1 MSPLFLL
8 VLLGTAVAVNCEI
21 QKLTYIYT
29 ALSKPVDLPGIH
41 EFTAMGRLNHKMID
55 YFDSSNQQKV
65 PKQDWMK
72 DKLPAD
78 YWDKGTQSRK
88 SKQQW
93 FKVNIDILMKRMNQS
108 ENDVHVLQWLHGC
121 EGERQDDGSLKFV
134 RGVDMYNY
142 DGNDFLSFDDEHQ
155 VWVAPIAA
163 AEPTKRKWDNVPVL
177 KEYTKG
183 YLEKECMDWLTKFV
197 TYGEKQLRE
206 AKPPEVF
213 IYATPSKKPDNLV
226 LRCMATGFYPKDIVL
241 QIKRNGRVLEPAD
254 GLETTGVRPNED
266 DTFQQRDWVEI
277 LKSDQ
282 SDYTCRIFHEA
293 TGFDNETRWDRT
305 LDPNETPDDSST
317 GVIVGAVVVVG
328 ILVGAGLV
336 AVILRV
342 LCKKGCIKCQCQRP
356 CQCRC
361 QCQCQSPCGGD
372 EGTDSAASSS
382 LGSVD
387 QPLMNVSTGV
397 PTTEVPNGTDG
408 APVSVPLL
416 SVSLGSTGTGSDSG
430 VTSDQSSHDGRDS
443 DNHSGRSV

>member
-29 ALSKPVDLPGIH
+29 ALSKPVALPGIH
-41 EFTAMGRLNHKMID
+41 EFTAMGRLNDKMID

-72 DKLPAD
+72 DRLPPD

-121 EGERQDDGSLKFV
+121 EGEPQDDGSLKFV

-142 DGNDFLSFDDEHQ
+142 DGDDFLSFDDEHQ

-183 YLEKECMDWLTKFV
+183 YLEKECMDWLSKFV
-197 TYGEKQLRE
+197 TYGEKQLKE
-206 AKPPEVF
+206 AKPPQVF
-213 IYATPSKKPDNLV
+213 VYATPSRSGQLV
-226 LRCMATGFYPKDIVL
+226 LRCMATGFYPKDIFL

-266 DTFQQRDWVEI
+266 DTFQRRDWVEI

-282 SDYTCRIFHEA
+282 SDYTCQVFHEA
-293 TGFDNETRWDRT
+293 SSFYIEESWDRKI
-305 LDPNETPDDSST
+305 DESNETPDDSST
-317 GVIVGAVVVVG
+317 GVIVGAVVG
-328 ILVGAGLV
+328 ILVVVGFI
-336 AVILRV
+336 AVLLGV
-342 LCKKGCIKCQCQRP
+342 LCKKGILTP
-356 CQCRC
+356 
-361 QCQCQSPCGGD
+361 PCGGR
-372 EGTDSAASSS
+372 EGTDSAARIPP
-382 LGSVD
+382 GSVG
-387 QPLMNVSTGV
+387 QPLMNVSAGV
-397 PTTEVPNGTDG
+397 PKTEVPNGTNG
-408 APVSVPLL
+408 ATVSVPLMTGSQG
-416 SVSLGSTGTGSDSG
+416 SVGGGSDSG
-430 VTSDQSSHDGRDS
+430 VTSNHSSNSSRDN
-443 DNHSGRSV
+443 DNQSGRSQ